1 MTFSYSCCEYLQIIR
16 YGSNDGQ
23 AGTIDNMRELV
34 VADQADSLVGLRYAS
49 GRSDIGSE
57 DVIDAST
64 ELADLLLLWKLSV
77 QEKKDLSLKRRIC
90 HNVKD

>member
-1 MTFSYSCCEYLQIIR
+1 MAATTDKQGRQTTS
-16 YGSNDGQ
+16 
-23 AGTIDNMRELV
+23 RELL
-34 VADQADSLVGLRYAS
+34 VADQADNPVGPRYAS

-90 HNVKD
+90 HNVED